1 MSEDSPPGSGPES
14 RSAGAVVAIA
24 RSPGFWPLMRY
35 AVVLAFAALAFLAL
49 VMEKVSRKVPPRD
62 AVMTIRPALVGASM
76 IVFYSSS
83 V

>member
-1 MSEDSPPGSGPES
+1 M
-14 RSAGAVVAIA
+14 
-24 RSPGFWPLMRY
+24 Y

-49 VMEKVSRKVPPRD
+49 VMEKVSRKVPPRE